1 MPNKLLGFETQF
13 FPHIQIKLYH
23 PRHAKI
29 GLMAYAARVAQ
40 AKPAHF
46 PINGYA
52 FRFKKG
58 TQGLVITPE

>member
-1 MPNKLLGFETQF
+1 LLGFETQF

-29 GLMAYAARVAQ
+29 GLMAYAAREAQ
-40 AKPAHF
+40 AKLCTF
-46 PINGYA
+46 PSMA
-52 FRFKKG
+52 TLSALKKG